1 MRIID
6 ALLSSPGGPHP
17 SESADRRDSASAQPA
32 APYAPR
38 SAVIKRDSMKATRII
53 TISTSNEPSDGYSAH
68 HRGYRAYCYR
78 GEEDAYRREYTKQC
92 GSEYNVTALHNQLL
106 PPCCYRMLI
115 EGQRELAVAEM
126 PLNNSE

>member
-53 TISTSNEPSDGYSAH
+53 TISTSNEPVMATVLTTEDIVRIVTEAKMMRIDESIG
-68 HRGYRAYCYR
+68 CYIVR
-78 GEEDAYRREYTKQC
+78 NT
-92 GSEYNVTALHNQLL
+92 
-106 PPCCYRMLI
+106 M
-115 EGQRELAVAEM
+115 
-126 PLNNSE
+126 